1 MNSQSQIGEL
11 INILLALLGK
21 VLLYQDKFNEAASAL
36 DNVIGVYS
44 LVSDYGS
51 QFLRFGE
58 NGPESVFEIQYSNQS
73 NWYDWGCAH
82 CSEETV

>member
-1 MNSQSQIGEL
+1 MVTI
-11 INILLALLGK
+11 IL
-21 VLLYQDKFNEAASAL
+21 FHEAASAL

-58 NGPESVFEIQYSNQS
+58 NGPE
-73 NWYDWGCAH
+73 GPKK
-82 CSEETV
+82 